1 MVVGDAVNFQAQG
14 LWEAI
19 DPGDCDEREDR
30 LTLAALLRSIPN
42 DMWSTLAR
50 NKTEREAWEA
60 VKTICVGVQRVR
72 AKCPTVVPRVR
83 RHRVQRW

>member
-1 MVVGDAVNFQAQG
+1 MMTVNFQAQG

-30 LTLAALLRSIPN
+30 LALAALLRSVPN

-50 NKTEREAWEA
+50 KRTARD
-60 VKTICVGVQRVR
+60 GGRLGR
-72 AKCPTVVPRVR
+72 L
-83 RHRVQRW
+83 